1 MEREGVSVICTPI
14 VKLIGEISI
23 DFVPEENED
32 QLDACSSDGHYD
44 ITNSR
49 SQGQSIDQGIDG
61 SGHGQTIQQ
70 YRQHNTKDN
79 DDL

>member
-1 MEREGVSVICTPI
+1 MEEREGVSICTP
-14 VKLIGEISI
+14 VGKLIGEISI
-23 DFVPEENED
+23 DLVHDENKD

-49 SQGQSIDQGIDG
+49 SQRESIDQGIDG
-61 SGHGQTIQQ
+61 TSHSQTIQQ